1 MTFIPFSFLIYW
13 LDWLVGEQVE
23 VDKFRHSLD
32 LIHKFLIVALVRL
45 SLHSKIFDIFKNFQ
59 TMCHNVVPIF
69 VPIEIVRIE
78 F

>member
-69 VPIEIVRIE
+69 VPVKIVRIE